1 MSPFLNGKGLF
12 YKKMPHRSGAIFSG
26 SIFLFYGFV
35 DSDAC
40 DFWIGLDLVF
50 LLDWI
55 LLTFGL
61 GLDLAFRLEWISV
74 F

>member
-1 MSPFLNGKGLF
+1 
-12 YKKMPHRSGAIFSG
+12 
-26 SIFLFYGFV
+26 LFYGFI

-40 DFWIGLDLVF
+40 DFWIGLDLAFRLDWILLTFGLGLDFGLVF
-50 LLDWI
+50 RLDWI

-61 GLDLAFRLEWISV
+61 GLDLVFLLDWISV

>member
-1 MSPFLNGKGLF
+1 MERDFF
-12 YKKMPHRSGAIFSG
+12 IKKCPAEAGQYFQAAF
-26 SIFLFYGFV
+26 FLFYGFV

-40 DFWIGLDLVF
+40 DFWIGLDLAF
-50 LLDWI
+50 RLDWI

-61 GLDLAFRLEWISV
+61 GLDLAFRLDWISV